1 MQKSNVEMSPR
12 FHKEAWLSAAMEVL
26 AREGQAKLR
35 VDNLAGQLGVTKGS
49 FYHHFK
55 GRDDFVHSLLDYW
68 SRTFT
73 DNVIAAATALEGSPE
88 ERLLN
93 VMQMI
98 EREGLDRHDIAF
110 RSWAAQD
117 PSVAKVVRRV
127 DLARYR
133 FIRSLFA
140 EMGFE
145 GTELEDRVRIW
156 LVFESAQHTVY
167 LPKRS
172 GNGEDAIIRR
182 HAFFTQRRSRG
193 PAESNR
199 QTFLRKPAED
209 RL

>member
-1 MQKSNVEMSPR
+1 MQKGNNELAPR

-55 GRDDFVHSLLDYW
+55 GRDDFVQSLLGYW

-73 DNVIAAATALEGSPE
+73 DNVIAAASALEASPE
-88 ERLLN
+88 ERLLD
-93 VMQMI
+93 VMRMI
-98 EREGLDRHDIAF
+98 EREGLDRYDIAF

-117 PSVAKVVRRV
+117 PSVAKGVRKV

-145 GTELEDRVRIW
+145 DTELEDRVRIW

-172 GNGEDAIIRR
+172 GNGEDAIVRR
-182 HAFFTQRRSRG
+182 HAIFTQPRSPG
-193 PAESNR
+193 PAKRAR
-199 QTFLRKPAED
+199 QQSSGKRK
-209 RL
+209 

>member
-1 MQKSNVEMSPR
+1 MQKSTNEPVPR

-55 GRDDFVHSLLDYW
+55 GRDDFVQSLLDYW

-73 DNVIAAATALEGSPE
+73 DNVIAAARAMEGSPE

-93 VMQMI
+93 VMRMI
-98 EREGLDRHDIAF
+98 EREDLDRYDIAF

-117 PSVAKVVRRV
+117 PSVAKGVRQV

-145 GTELEDRVRIW
+145 GAELEDRVRIW
-156 LVFESAQHTVY
+156 LVFQSAQRTVY

-172 GNGEDAIIRR
+172 GNVEDVIIRL
-182 HAFFTQRRSRG
+182 HTFFTQPRLNG
-193 PAESNR
+193 PAKGFR
-199 QTFLRKPAED
+199 QKLSTKRK
-209 RL
+209 

>member
-1 MQKSNVEMSPR
+1 MQKSNVETTPR

-35 VDNLAGQLGVTKGS
+35 VDSLAGQLGVTKGS

-55 GRDDFVHSLLDYW
+55 GRDDFVQSMLDYW

-73 DNVIAAATALEGSPE
+73 DNVIAAASAIEGSPE

-93 VMQMI
+93 VMRMI
-98 EREGLDRHDIAF
+98 EREGLDRYDIAF

-117 PSVAKVVRRV
+117 PSVAKGVRKV

-145 GTELEDRVRIW
+145 GAELEDRVRIW
-156 LVFESAQHTVY
+156 LVFESAQHTIY

-172 GNGEDAIIRR
+172 GNGEDSIVRR
-182 HAFFTQRRSRG
+182 HAFFTQPRSRG
-193 PAESNR
+193 SAKGVR
-199 QTFLRKPAED
+199 QKLSTKRK
-209 RL
+209 